1 MYSSNNTDVV
11 EHISV
16 FLFGALCVC
25 TFTGNILVIIILIT
39 DSKLHKKQNAFIGLL
54 SLADMSYSI
63 SSFLITN
70 QTDSKNDFNIVWCI
84 VDGTLLTSV
93 LSLAAIA
100 IDRYIALIWAP
111 FRYNIIVTPKR
122 CVTVCLLLGFGPV
135 VLFYI
140 IYNFDYNISNYI
152 IIVCVSVTLT
162 MNTCLYRNIY
172 KQLQRKQGDIPVM
185 QQDLEES
192 KKLLKTFIIV
202 VGIFI
207 MTWIPYIIITVI
219 IQILFNYEKVSFD
232 SYLLIMVNAYG
243 LTLLNSLANPII
255 YCFRMPSFRRAALK
269 LVCH

>member
-1 MYSSNNTDVV
+1 MD
-11 EHISV
+11 HISE
-16 FLFGALCVC
+16 FLFDALCVC

-63 SSFLITN
+63 SSFLITKT
-70 QTDSKNDFNIVWCI
+70 QYEFGILWSI

-93 LSLAAIA
+93 FALTAIA

-122 CVTVCLLLGFGPV
+122 CVSVCLLLGFGPV

-140 IYNFDYNISNYI
+140 IYNFDDIIPTYI

-207 MTWIPYIIITVI
+207 MTWIPYIIITDVF
-219 IQILFNYEKVSFD
+219 QILHTYQKISLD
-232 SYLLIMVNAYG
+232 CYLLILVNAYG
-243 LTLLNSLANPII
+243 LTMLNSLANPII